1 MIDSTAQKNPH
12 LITLRI
18 VSSLA
23 GGDQAPAEIMEREGI
38 SSATLKRHIADARD
52 LGAAI
57 VSVKKASRFYYRLD
71 NYDTIKR
78 RLNSWIEL
86 ETTRDLRDQANLQD
100 GK

>member
-1 MIDSTAQKNPH
+1 MIDSTSQKNPH
-12 LITLRI
+12 LLTLRI

-57 VSVKKASRFYYRLD
+57 VSVKKASRSYYRLD

-86 ETTRDLRDQANLQD
+86 ETTRDLRDQINLQD